1 MNLFEQADPPEQGE
15 RFDVLLKHR
24 NLVIE
29 RIVSSSTIQPTQY
42 VQTQDE
48 WVVLIQGEA
57 TLVVSG
63 QPVQL
68 KAGDHVFLPAGV
80 AHTVER
86 TSQGAMWLAVHL
98 HAPIA
103 ALLV

>member
-15 RFDVLLKHR
+15 RFDELLKHR

-29 RIVSSSTIQPTQY
+29 RIVSSSNIQPTQY
-42 VQTQDE
+42 IQTQDE

-57 TLVVSG
+57 TLLVSG
-63 QPVQL
+63 KPVQL
-68 KAGDHVFLPAGV
+68 KAGDHVFLSAGV

-86 TSQGAMWLAVHL
+86 TSEGAMWLAVHL
-98 HAPIA
+98 HA
-103 ALLV
+103 